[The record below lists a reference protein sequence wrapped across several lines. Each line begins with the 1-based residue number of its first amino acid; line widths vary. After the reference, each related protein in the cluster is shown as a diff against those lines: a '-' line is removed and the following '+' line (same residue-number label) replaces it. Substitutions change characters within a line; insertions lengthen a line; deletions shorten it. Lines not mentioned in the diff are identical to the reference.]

1 MNSKNRFILFSGIF
15 TFRCVAPLVLQ
26 LDAYVF
32 LGGVHRPL
40 VALLVT
46 GFVLFAEGRGVHNK
60 SVAKQLEWEQKELS
74 VKGRWSLDL

>member
-1 MNSKNRFILFSGIF
+1 MNSKNRFILFGGIF

-26 LDAYVF
+26 LDPYVF
-32 LGGVHRPL
+32 LGCVHGTL

-60 SVAKQLEWEQKELS
+60 SVAKQLEWNPKQVTS
-74 VKGRWSLDL
+74 PTGP